1 MIKHNLRLALAL
13 LLGSMGI
20 CTLAAPRIFNSAVG
34 LPELQNEHWYNIRA
48 ADEGSAKVIEVFI
61 YGEIGMWGVTSG
73 DFIRDLKAVDD
84 GTSQILVR
92 FDTIGGDLFDG
103 IAMHNI
109 LRGLG
114 QRCTARIDGAC
125 FSAGSV
131 AACGAH
137 RVEMADNALM
147 MIHNP
152 WTWIAGDA
160 DELRKMAEMMDKA
173 FEGIVASFQHRA
185 LTIDEAEL
193 KRLIEEE
200 TWMTATEAKAM
211 GFVDEILGTGQPMAA
226 NAALGKILNRYRNT
240 PPEALKLL
248 HAQVEPEDPAP
259 TDPPSND
266 PAPTDPQSPE
276 AVALATQLATDC
288 AAAGLSACLPALI
301 KASGL
306 KNAAAVKA
314 QLDRAK
320 AVRAV
325 CLVAKLPDEAPALI
339 EAGLDADGARAKL
352 FDKIASNS
360 SALEIDNKQR
370 LDDQPQNT
378 AHQPPEPSDVYAR
391 RRNNASKG
399 GKHA

>member
-1 MIKHNLRLALAL
+1 M
-13 LLGSMGI
+13 S
-20 CTLAAPRIFNSAVG
+20 
-34 LPELQNEHWYNIRA
+34 
-48 ADEGSAKVIEVFI
+48 KV
-61 YGEIGMWGVTSG
+61 
-73 DFIRDLKAVDD
+73 
-84 GTSQILVR
+84 LVR
-92 FDTIGGDLFDG
+92 FDTVGGDLFAG
-103 IAMHNI
+103 IAIHNI

-114 QRCTARIDGAC
+114 ERCTGRIDGAC

-131 AACGAH
+131 AVSGAH
-137 RVEMADNALM
+137 RVEMADNALF

-160 DELRKMAEMMDKA
+160 DELRKMADMMDKA
-173 FEGIVASFQHRA
+173 FDGIVASYQHRA
-185 LTIDEAEL
+185 LTVDEAEL
-193 KRLIEEE
+193 RRLIEEE
-200 TWMTATEAKAM
+200 TWMTAAEAKAM
-211 GFVDEILGTGQPMAA
+211 GFVDEILGAGEPMAA
-226 NAALGKILNRYRNT
+226 NAALGQILNRYRNT

-248 HAQVEPEDPAP
+248 KAEAEDDAP
-259 TDPPSND
+259 PSDPPESD
-266 PAPTDPQSPE
+266 PPAEPDSAET
-276 AVALATQLATDC
+276 AALAAQLAADC
-288 AAAGLSACLPALI
+288 AQEGLSACLPALI

-306 KNAAAVKA
+306 KSAAEVKA

-325 CLVAKLPDEAPALI
+325 CLVAKLPDEALALI

-370 LDDQPQNT
+370 LDDQPQNSVY
-378 AHQPPEPSDVYAR
+378 QPPEPGDVYAR